1 MMEKEDLE
9 LRSLLLCGYYLIL
22 HHKPH

>member
-1 MMEKEDLE
+1 MMEKEHLE